1 MNERAEGKLK
11 KQFGFIIIFIFIIG
25 VQLIVKIY
33 FVNHPPVW
41 TTGLYI
47 SCFIILCILGL
58 LTYLDLKNQEQFVTI
73 GQIVDVKKD
82 TNIIIVKGLGRG
94 HQKILIRDSHI
105 LNMMQ
110 PDELIEITRLKYTN
124 MITRKVYQDQE
135 LQL

>member
-1 MNERAEGKLK
+1 M
-11 KQFGFIIIFIFIIG
+11 
-25 VQLIVKIY
+25 QLIVKNY
-33 FVNHPPVW
+33 FVDHPPAW
-41 TTGLYI
+41 ATGLSI
-47 SCFIILCILGL
+47 SGFIIFSILGV

-82 TNIIIVKGLGRG
+82 RNIIIVKGLGRG
-94 HQKILIRDSHI
+94 HRKILIKESHI

-110 PDELIEITRLKYTN
+110 PNELIEITRLKYTG

>member
-1 MNERAEGKLK
+1 MNEKVKEKLK
-11 KQFGFIIIFIFIIG
+11 MQFGFIIIFIFIAG
-25 VQLIVKIY
+25 MQLIVKNY

-47 SCFIILCILGL
+47 LGLIIFCILGL

-82 TNIIIVKGLGRG
+82 KNIIIVKGLGRG
-94 HQKILIRDSHI
+94 NRKLIIKDSHI

-110 PDELIEITRLKYTN
+110 PNERIEITRLKYTN